1 VNLNDYIDLLRG
13 TGKADKTI
21 ADYTKYVRRMMTWC
35 ADVGLDPA
43 TLPAHQVRTFAD
55 QSITASWASR
65 KQARTALAHYW
76 RACGRTD
83 GPWEAVRV
91 PRKPLSR
98 YTGLTPAD
106 AALLRDAAALHGG
119 RPGLATLCGLYT
131 GARASE
137 IAGMRHDHITAGT
150 IRWWRTK
157 TGGDWQV
164 MPLHPTL
171 AEHIGGGT
179 GPLFRGNNG
188 RETVSGATVWT
199 WVRKVAETVGM
210 EVTPKQLR
218 STAGMMVLE
227 ATGDLDAAASF
238 LGHRDVNVTR
248 QFYTVA
254 TSARRMDAAVAA
266 LEYGT

>member
-1 VNLNDYIDLLRG
+1 MNLNDYIDLLRG

-21 ADYTKYVRRMMTWC
+21 DDYTKYVRRMMTWC
-35 ADVGLDPA
+35 SEVALDPA
-43 TLPAHQVRTFAD
+43 TLPPHQVRSFAD
-55 QSITASWASR
+55 QQITASWSSR

-83 GPWEAVRV
+83 RPWEAIRV
-91 PRKPLSR
+91 PRKPPAR

-106 AALLRDAAALHGG
+106 AALLRDAAVLYGDRA
-119 RPGLATLCGLYT
+119 GLATLCGLYT

-137 IAGMRHDHITAGT
+137 IAGFRHEYIDGGT

-157 TGGDWQV
+157 SGGDWHV

-171 AEHIGGGT
+171 AEHLSEGA

-188 RETVSGATVWT
+188 RDSVSGTTVWS
-199 WVRKVAETVGM
+199 WVRKVAGTVGL

-248 QFYTVA
+248 NFYTVA
-254 TSARRMDAAVAA
+254 TSARRMDAAVAS
-266 LEYGT
+266 LDYGA